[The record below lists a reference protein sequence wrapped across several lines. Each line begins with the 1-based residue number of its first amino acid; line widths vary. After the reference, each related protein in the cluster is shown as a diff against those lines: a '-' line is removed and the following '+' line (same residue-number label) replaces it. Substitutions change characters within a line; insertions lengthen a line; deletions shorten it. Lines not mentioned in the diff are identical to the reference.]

1 MRSDGDRY
9 IDDGWAQVGVHGA
22 LCGMKA
28 QALRDVPEAAVI
40 SEHAGELCEQGR
52 AECSA
57 PARLLRQR
65 VQDD

>member
-9 IDDGWAQVGVHGA
+9 IDDGWAQVGVQGA

-40 SEHAGELCEQGR
+40 SEHAGELCE
-52 AECSA
+52 
-57 PARLLRQR
+57 
-65 VQDD
+65 